1 MAAENGAG
9 TKDTPMMAC
18 SQAVR
23 SGGHAE
29 NTAQAHSS
37 DAQDP
42 ELVFQQGDFTDGL
55 PLGQDEEPL
64 SPNALR
70 GTA

>member
-1 MAAENGAG
+1 MAAENEAR

-23 SGGHAE
+23 SGGRAE
-29 NTAQAHSS
+29 NTALVGS